1 MANPGA
7 KFGTVQTH
15 PLVTYVASIGAAM
28 YAAILVGLLLHMNL
42 APLIVLACT
51 AGGLA
56 GGLVFS
62 LLDISHHEAQR

>member
-7 KFGTVQTH
+7 KFGTMETR
-15 PLVTYVASIGAAM
+15 PFVTYVASIGGAM
-28 YAAILVGLLLHMNL
+28 YAAFLVGLLLHMNIV
-42 APLIVLACT
+42 PLIVLGCT

-62 LLDISHHEAQR
+62 LLDISHHEARR